1 MNKSQ
6 SKPTTTTTTKK
17 PVVKGEKKDV
27 VFNIL
32 MDNIK
37 KLEQLK
43 DYYTRLKTKR
53 DNLATAVKLMEKEG
67 TKNPFESA
75 ENNDFPFALTLNGKS
90 ATYNNTDEIFKITQV
105 TTVTKFSKALLKEVN
120 EVLEALEVDLLA
132 YSKKINQ

>member
-1 MNKSQ
+1 MNKSNK
-6 SKPTTTTTTKK
+6 STTTTTSKN
-17 PVVKGEKKDV
+17 PAVRVEKRAV
-27 VFNIL
+27 IFNLL

-37 KLEQLK
+37 RLEQLK

-75 ENNDFPFALTLNGKS
+75 EKSDFPFEIILNGKS
-90 ATYNNTDEIFKITQV
+90 NQYNNIDEIFKITHV
-105 TTVTKFSKALLKEVN
+105 TTVTKFSKALLKEVD